1 VRADPWQPRA
11 AAAASPV
18 PSGAR
23 PQPPDTCIR
32 HVRHPQLYRCH
43 VVARCRKRKHPRVA
57 PGELR
62 RPATVTRMSSLAHE
76 MASHRR
82 RALRLLPEHYV
93 PDAALFAHKAFRSER
108 GCRTV
113 GTNTLYTAACLIGL
127 AADGSPDAR
136 DFLAEIADRSTA
148 VLVGVSMTSEDPALL
163 GATAWALALLEDQRA
178 CDLVERIR
186 RLNPRRATAMGAGLA
201 LAGLSH
207 ASVRLP
213 HLRGAARSAARQ
225 WAATLE
231 ARFVSRARLFA
242 TAEPGELR
250 ADPAHRFV
258 TSFASQVY
266 PVVGMA
272 EHVLATSTAPP
283 DSIFHAA
290 NTLSQAQGPLGQWWW
305 MYSTRTGHVLEGYPV
320 YVVHQDA
327 MAVMALAALARLGD
341 QSNLGALESG
351 LRWLN
356 GDNEL
361 ERLLVF
367 DDPPWFHR
375 AIQRRRSD
383 ADGYGG
389 MSRANHARVVL
400 SSVVGSAPRAT
411 AERGRGFEVLTEDR
425 PYHLGWVLLA
435 AHLVDAMQSQGPKAG
450 RPPHAGSAE

>member
-1 VRADPWQPRA
+1 
-11 AAAASPV
+11 
-18 PSGAR
+18 
-23 PQPPDTCIR
+23 
-32 HVRHPQLYRCH
+32 
-43 VVARCRKRKHPRVA
+43 
-57 PGELR
+57 
-62 RPATVTRMSSLAHE
+62 MSSLAHE

-127 AADGSPDAR
+127 ASDDSPDAR
-136 DFLAEIADRSTA
+136 DFLAEIVDRSTA
-148 VLVGVSMTSEDPALL
+148 VLVGVSMTSEEPALL

-178 CDLVERIR
+178 SDLVERIG

-207 ASVRLP
+207 ASMRLP
-213 HLRGAARSAARQ
+213 HLRGAALSLGRQ
-225 WAATLE
+225 WAATLQ
-231 ARFVSRARLFA
+231 ARFVSRAGLFA
-242 TAEPGELR
+242 ATAPGELR
-250 ADPAHRFV
+250 ADPAHLFV

-266 PVVGMA
+266 AVVGMT
-272 EHVLATSTAPP
+272 EHVLATSTAAP
-283 DSIFHAA
+283 DSVFHAA
-290 NTLSQAQGPLGQWWW
+290 NTVSRAQGPLGQWWW

-327 MAVMALAALARLGD
+327 MAVMALAALARLGER
-341 QSNLGALESG
+341 SNLGALQSG
-351 LRWLN
+351 LKWLN

-361 ERLLVF
+361 NGPLVF

-389 MSRANHARVVL
+389 MSRANHVRVVL
-400 SSVVGSAPRAT
+400 SSALGSAPRAT
-411 AERGRGFEVLTEDR
+411 GKRGRGFEVLTEDR

-435 AHLVDAMQSQGPKAG
+435 AHLVRAMPSQGSTAA
-450 RPPHAGSAE
+450 RPRHAGSAE

>member
-1 VRADPWQPRA
+1 MSKAQA
-11 AAAASPV
+11 
-18 PSGAR
+18 
-23 PQPPDTCIR
+23 
-32 HVRHPQLYRCH
+32 
-43 VVARCRKRKHPRVA
+43 PRVA
-57 PGELR
+57 LSELGL
-62 RPATVTRMSSLAHE
+62 PATVTRMSSLAHE

-82 RALRLLPEHYV
+82 RALRLLPEQYV

-136 DFLAEIADRSTA
+136 DFLAEIVDRSTA
-148 VLVGVSMTSEDPALL
+148 MLVGVSMTSEDPALL

-213 HLRGAARSAARQ
+213 HLRGAARSAAQQ

-231 ARFVSRARLFA
+231 ARFVSRAGLFA
-242 TAEPGELR
+242 AAEPGELR

-283 DSIFHAA
+283 DSIFRAA
-290 NTLSQAQGPLGQWWW
+290 NTVSQAQGPLGQWWW

-341 QSNLGALESG
+341 RSNLGALESG

-361 ERLLVF
+361 KRPLVF

-389 MSRANHARVVL
+389 MSRANHVRVVL
-400 SSVVGSAPRAT
+400 SSAVGSAPRAT
-411 AERGRGFEVLTEDR
+411 DKRGRGFEILAEDR

-435 AHLVDAMQSQGPKAG
+435 AHLVHAMQSQGPTAA